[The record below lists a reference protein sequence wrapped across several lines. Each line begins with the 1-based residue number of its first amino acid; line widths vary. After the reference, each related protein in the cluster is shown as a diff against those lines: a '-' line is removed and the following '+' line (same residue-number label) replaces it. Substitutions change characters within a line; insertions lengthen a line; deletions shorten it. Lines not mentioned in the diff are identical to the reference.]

1 MTRILPTLGLV
12 LLTLA
17 VLTSLH
23 QIMRPQK
30 AGDVLARNV
39 TLAAQISPFALL
51 VGAFV
56 VDASGID
63 LVARYGGAGL
73 PLLYRVSAVWGGR
86 AGPLLLWAALL
97 GVVTWLMAEK
107 EKPARLEVRIMHI
120 LVASILLISWLLDP
134 FAPAGLQ
141 QGELHPLL
149 QTDLMVIH
157 PPIVF
162 AYYSLCLATASVAI
176 AGVLRHDSSETIHES
191 QLCWA
196 RAAFVVG
203 TIGIGLGGLWAYT
216 VLDWGGYWAWDPVE
230 TGSLLP
236 WLALLLVIHVRAQPG
251 SKAVAASPAVG
262 IIAGALAFHATMVT
276 RANGVW
282 ASVHAFVADG
292 EGSLSED
299 PYLRVLEIAEW
310 SPVGIEVTSYLI
322 VMVAMCCFAL
332 RHLLREQRAMVSSA
346 GRKTM
351 LEETPAMSRVLILL
365 SLIIALWIGSSAIL
379 AVGLALMLLIVNG
392 DSQRPPM
399 HWIALGVVMM
409 LFSSWLWISDIQ
421 QSVAGMVPFLAPW
434 LLSPENEREFESLR
448 MPFSDSS
455 ARTRAARMVPWY
467 GGTAFLL
474 LTWLLLTV
482 EIDGPS
488 LEAHEFYG
496 APILGLL
503 ALGLALYGWGRS
515 LAANKAPVVI
525 GLALVASIV
534 LAAFSDRLPLPGDPG
549 LVVTSG
555 ITRGAVGAF
564 VLTWLLISLPTT
576 ARQAWLT
583 VKRVMP
589 YLRASGIRG
598 SNAARARLLGS
609 HLAHLGIL
617 LLLVGHVMTTTML
630 DRSDPSH
637 LVTLQRDEAV
647 AHDGYEMVFVDTEMF
662 ASDHEDYDFSVGDG
676 FVGVSIEVWKDGE
689 LIDTLRPGM
698 LRFDS
703 PSGAINSRSEVD
715 RMSRL
720 SGDTIVILDL
730 AQSNDL
736 LSSMILGGLDEVETV
751 RVTIYN
757 LQGSHLVWMG
767 WVLIIIGG
775 LAALLSS
782 RGAAEEEE

>member
-1 MTRILPTLGLV
+1 MIRILPNLGL
-12 LLTLA
+12 LLLALA

-23 QIMRPQK
+23 QVMRPEK
-30 AGDVLARNV
+30 AGDLLARNV
-39 TLAAQISPFALL
+39 TLAAQISPFAFL

-56 VDASGID
+56 VDASSLD
-63 LVARYGGAGL
+63 LVARYGGSGL

-97 GVVTWLMAEK
+97 GVVTWMMAERD
-107 EKPARLEVRIMHI
+107 KPAKLEVRILHI
-120 LVASILLISWLLDP
+120 LVVSIILVSWLLEP

-162 AYYSLCLATASVAI
+162 AYYSLCLATASVAM
-176 AGVLRHDSSETIHES
+176 AGVLRRDSSEAIHES
-191 QLCWA
+191 QLYWA
-196 RAAFVVG
+196 RAAFLVG

-236 WLALLLVIHVRAQPG
+236 WLALLMLIHIRAQSG
-251 SKAVAASPAVG
+251 SKAIAASPAIG
-262 IIAGALAFHATMVT
+262 IIIGALAFHATMVT

-322 VMVAMCCFAL
+322 VMVSMFCFAMI
-332 RHLLREQRAMVSSA
+332 HLLREQRAAVSSA
-346 GRKTM
+346 GGNTM
-351 LEETPAMSRVLILL
+351 LEETPAMSRLLILIFL
-365 SLIIALWIGSSAIL
+365 AIALWIGSSAIL

-392 DSQRPPM
+392 DSKAPAM
-399 HWIALGVVMM
+399 HWITLGVVMM
-409 LFSSWLWISDIQ
+409 LFSSWLWISNIQ
-421 QSVAGMVPFLAPW
+421 QSVVGMIPFLAPW
-434 LLSPENEREFESLR
+434 LLSPENEGEFDSLQL
-448 MPFSDSS
+448 PFTSIS

-488 LEAHEFYG
+488 LQAHEFYG
-496 APILGLL
+496 APLLALL

-515 LAANKAPVVI
+515 LPVEKAPFALV
-525 GLALVASIV
+525 LALVASV
-534 LAAFSDRLPLPGDPG
+534 SLAVFSENLPLPGDPE

-555 ITRGAVGAF
+555 ITRGAVGVF
-564 VLTWLLISLPTT
+564 VLTWLLISLPLT
-576 ARQAWLT
+576 AKQAWFT
-583 VKRVMP
+583 TKKVIPR
-589 YLRASGIRG
+589 LREGGMGG

-617 LLLVGHVMTTTML
+617 LLLVGHVLTTTML

-637 LVTLQRDEAV
+637 LVTLERDQVTE
-647 AHDGYEMVFVDTEMF
+647 HEGYEMVFVGAEMV
-662 ASDHEDYDFSVGDG
+662 ASDHEDYDYSVGDG

-689 LIDTLRPGM
+689 LIDTLNPGM

-736 LSSMILGGLDEVETV
+736 LSSMILGDLDEVESV
-751 RVTIYN
+751 RVTIYD
-757 LQGSHLVWMG
+757 LQGSHLVWLG
-767 WVLIIIGG
+767 WSLIMLGG

-782 RGAAEEEE
+782 REMSVEEE